1 MGEQTAVDTIR
12 ARLQT
17 LTGPARSGGTRD
29 MAELLGMP
37 LPNVTRYVRGNV
49 SPPHDFLVAVADRY
63 NVSLD
68 WLYGRSQSGGVKD
81 SEQAEPAWAR
91 RLDARLRHL
100 ERKVG
105 ALSGGPEL
113 SVEEIV
119 RIAVEAA
126 RRPRRAAATRVG
138 DEAPDPTAGDPGAAV
153 R

>member
-1 MGEQTAVDTIR
+1 MGEQTTVDTIR

-49 SPPHDFLVAVADRY
+49 VPPHDFLASVADRY

-68 WLYGRSQSGGVKD
+68 WLYGRSRSGGVKD

-105 ALSGGPEL
+105 SLSAPEL

-138 DEAPDPTAGDPGAAV
+138 DEAPDQTAGDPGAVV